1 MTYEEEIKRLNRR
14 LDEKNEALH
23 RATEQI
29 VSMKGDC
36 NYYIDRTNQLKAE
49 KMDLIR
55 LLNQRSQTVN
65 MRSDQNWDSRPMA
78 ERIKMGRL
86 MKDE

>member
-14 LDEKNEALH
+14 LEEKNEALH

-29 VSMKGDC
+29 VALKGNC

-55 LLNQRSQTVN
+55 LLNQRSRKVN
-65 MRSDQNWDSRPMA
+65 MRSDQNWDSRPR
-78 ERIKMGRL
+78 EESWEL
-86 MKDE
+86 